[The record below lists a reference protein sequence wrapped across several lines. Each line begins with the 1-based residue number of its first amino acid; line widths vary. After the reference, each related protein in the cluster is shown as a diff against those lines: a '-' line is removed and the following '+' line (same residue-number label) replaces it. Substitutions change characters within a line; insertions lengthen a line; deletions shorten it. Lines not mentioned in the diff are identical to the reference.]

1 MVRMRSPD
9 LLECGDVV
17 IVALPTHTPRGREQ
31 QGTRPAVVVGV
42 PWGEVRYPM
51 LIIAPL
57 TTQTG
62 SWALNNPSLYP
73 SLEVGTGGLTKF
85 SIVLLDQVRALDVS
99 RVLAYLGTL
108 TPQQYAPIL
117 QGLMLFRQEDS

>member
-1 MVRMRSPD
+1 MLQPD

-17 IVALPTHTPRGREQ
+17 IVSLPTNNPRGREQ
-31 QGTRPAVVVGV
+31 QGTRPAVVVGI

-57 TTQTG
+57 TTQSG
-62 SWALNNPSLYP
+62 SWVFNNPSLYP
-73 SLEVGTGGLTKF
+73 RLSAGAGGLPLS
-85 SIVLLDQVRALDVS
+85 SIVLLDQTRGLDIN

-108 TPQQYAPIL
+108 IPEGSVPIL
-117 QGLMLFRQEDS
+117 NGLTQLFRQENS